1 MMYYENI
8 KKNTETVET
17 VKYLYLYINQQLIR
31 LNRKD
36 QLVVN
41 DTEKFSITILIIAGF
56 VDNCLH
62 KKNLNYK

>member
-17 VKYLYLYINQQLIR
+17 VKYLYLYINHQLIR

-41 DTEKFSITILIIAGF
+41 ETEKFSITILIIAGF
-56 VDNCLH
+56 VDNYLH

>member
-1 MMYYENI
+1 MYYENI

-17 VKYLYLYINQQLIR
+17 VKYLYLYINHQLIR

-41 DTEKFSITILIIAGF
+41 ETEKFSITILIIAGF
-56 VDNCLH
+56 VDNYLQ
-62 KKNLNYK
+62 KNLYYK